1 MKLLIVEDNLEMR
14 RLIRQIVRKTG
25 NTIFECGDG
34 KCALISYREHSPDWV
49 LMDIE
54 MPGMD
59 GIAATREII
68 AAYPLARIA
77 IVTDHDNPNLRDAAR
92 EAGAARYIVKE
103 NLLELRTLAA

>member
-14 RLIRQIVRKTG
+14 RLIGQIVRKTG
-25 NTIFECGDG
+25 DTIFECSDG
-34 KCALISYREHSPDWV
+34 NCAVKAYREHSPDWV

-77 IVTDHDNPNLRDAAR
+77 IVTDHDNANLRDAAR
-92 EAGAARYIVKE
+92 DAGAARYIVKG